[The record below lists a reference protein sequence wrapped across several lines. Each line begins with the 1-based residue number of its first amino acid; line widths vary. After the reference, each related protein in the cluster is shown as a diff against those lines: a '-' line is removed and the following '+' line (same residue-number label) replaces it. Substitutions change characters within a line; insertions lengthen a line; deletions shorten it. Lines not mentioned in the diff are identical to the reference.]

1 MTQIRLAIL
10 AAAMILSIAF
20 TDAAPAWALGP
31 SAKAAQTA
39 VRKKRKPG
47 AIRSAYRGGK
57 WVTIRV
63 YRGGKWVT
71 KRVWR
76 GSKSVGR
83 KTYKTGRK
91 VTSRSKK
98 IIY

>member
-1 MTQIRLAIL
+1 MKTLRLGL
-10 AAAMILSIAF
+10 FAAAMIFSIAF
-20 TDAAPAWALGP
+20 IDAATSSGFGSS
-31 SAKAAQTA
+31 SASAQTA

-47 AIRSAYRGGK
+47 AIRSAYRGGR

-76 GSKSVGR
+76 GSKWVGR

-91 VTSRSKK
+91 VTSRGKK
-98 IIY
+98 IAY

>member
-1 MTQIRLAIL
+1 MKRFKIAVVVTAI
-10 AAAMILSIAF
+10 IFSIAF
-20 TDAAPAWALGP
+20 VDSIVSSGFGP
-31 SAKAAQTA
+31 SSVAAQTS

-47 AIRSAYRGGK
+47 AIRSAYRGGR
-57 WVTIRV
+57 WVTIRI

-76 GSKSVGR
+76 GSKWVGK